1 MNELSTEQ
9 KKSAYVAITK
19 TISLF
24 TLMFPHHN
32 LLCWIRGSFMPIYA
46 SQIKIKNMGMWSL
59 SGVGLRDSAKYS
71 QGNKL
76 SVPATTTQGMVSSL
90 YCGVS
95 ACSS

>member
-32 LLCWIRGSFMPIYA
+32 LLCWIRGSIHAHLCQPDKDKELGHVV
-46 SQIKIKNMGMWSL
+46 SQWGWVEGFCKEQ
-59 SGVGLRDSAKYS
+59 SG
-71 QGNKL
+71 
-76 SVPATTTQGMVSSL
+76 
-90 YCGVS
+90 
-95 ACSS
+95 